1 MCMLRL
7 LCLVL
12 TRCCCSHQVESA
24 GNTKLESNTTK
35 SPSGLDGTDSI
46 KSLEARPS
54 HRNHRSLCRR
64 PSCVRAAA
72 ALMPLLPLIAVHSH
86 RLSDRLVP

>member
-72 ALMPLLPLIAVHSH
+72 AAVAAAAA
-86 RLSDRLVP
+86 DRRA